1 MQNFE
6 LLKRAGRTGKPILL
20 KREEDIR
27 EVLAILDAITAGLSR
42 SDERGSE
49 GFRALRKGLAYC
61 WSVAVAAA
69 PDLGRPMM
77 ERWMRSENP
86 DVRWVMKQN
95 LSKKRLATGGADW
108 VAEWQ
113 ARFAE
118 RP

>member
-1 MQNFE
+1 
-6 LLKRAGRTGKPILL
+6 
-20 KREEDIR
+20 
-27 EVLAILDAITAGLSR
+27 
-42 SDERGSE
+42 
-49 GFRALRKGLAYC
+49 
-61 WSVAVAAA
+61 
-69 PDLGRPMM
+69 M

-95 LSKKRLATGGADW
+95 LSKKRLAAGGADW